1 MVAAATLRSRWW
13 TCTCRPEH
21 CPKSGPK
28 ATPFASLAGPRRTK
42 CPDKKLNA
50 KDLAKVQGG
59 AAKKGASSGLAKAS
73 AGRKSASEKGVN
85 LGSKRR

>member
-1 MVAAATLRSRWW
+1 MTN
-13 TCTCRPEH
+13 
-21 CPKSGPK
+21 
-28 ATPFASLAGPRRTK
+28 
-42 CPDKKLNA
+42 DKKLNA

-73 AGRKSASEKGVN
+73 AGRTSASAKGVN

>member
-1 MVAAATLRSRWW
+1 MKDQPMAKKASARRATRK
-13 TCTCRPEH
+13 E
-21 CPKSGPK
+21 
-28 ATPFASLAGPRRTK
+28 TPMTN
-42 CPDKKLNA
+42 DKKLNA

-73 AGRKSASEKGVN
+73 AGRASASTKGVN